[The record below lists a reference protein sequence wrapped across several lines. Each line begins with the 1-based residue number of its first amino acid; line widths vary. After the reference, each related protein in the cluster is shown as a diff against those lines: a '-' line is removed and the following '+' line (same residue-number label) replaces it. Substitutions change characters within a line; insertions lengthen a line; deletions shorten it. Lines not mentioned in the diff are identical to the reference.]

1 MLKSW
6 FIIIPFV
13 ISFGNIYS
21 QQNNF
26 INIPYRYNK
35 LWGYCDTLGN
45 ILIAPK
51 YDSVLPG
58 YPGDFLYVY
67 KGKKQ
72 SMLDANGKLL
82 IASFDTCG
90 HFGERNGLQYL
101 SKEVYNFWVIN
112 NGKAGVINTKGDTV
126 VPLIYDKLY
135 YTRDYNLR
143 KTTVVGKLDDTYY
156 LISFSDK
163 EMVKTTSP
171 SYNALTVWELDL
183 DTPPDLEKIDL
194 AYGFLEMDH
203 MLDSVKLKFQFD
215 SMVKI
220 SSSDFQYDEGE
231 FPFYKVYKGKKV
243 GLWNKD
249 HYIAPQYD
257 DIVRFNPLNKSIIV
271 RRGAKYGAADSQ
283 GKLILPCVYDEI
295 RHYSPWSSVFI
306 TRVADKYGARVPG
319 SFYPKIKDQYENLT
333 LSYTIDVS
341 KDRFFHV
348 FKVRKNGNDGYVGEN
363 GSEYFKD

>member
-6 FIIIPFV
+6 FIIISFV
-13 ISFGNIYS
+13 ISFGNSYS
-21 QQNNF
+21 QHKNF
-26 INIPYRYNK
+26 INIPYRYKK
-35 LWGYCDTLGN
+35 LWGYCDTLGR
-45 ILIAPK
+45 IQVAPK

-72 SMLDANGKLL
+72 SMLDANGKL
-82 IASFDTCG
+82 IITSFDTYG
-90 HFGERNGLQYL
+90 HFGVRNGLQYL

-112 NGKAGVINTKGDTV
+112 NGRAGVINTKGDTV

-135 YTRDYNLR
+135 YNNDYNLR
-143 KTTVVGKLDDTYY
+143 KTTVIGKLKDTYY

-163 EMVKTTSP
+163 EVVKITSP
-171 SYNALTVWELDL
+171 SYKALTVGELDL
-183 DTPPDLEKIDL
+183 DTPPDLEKIDQ

-249 HYIAPQYD
+249 HYVAPQYD

-295 RHYSPWSSVFI
+295 RHYSTWSSVFI
-306 TRVADKYGARVPG
+306 TRVGNKYGAAVPG
-319 SFYPKIKDQYENLT
+319 SIYPKIKNRYEKIS
-333 LSYTIDVS
+333 LSAVVDISENRVFS
-341 KDRFFHV
+341 V
-348 FKVRKNGNDGYVGEN
+348 FKVKLNGKDGYVGEN
-363 GSEYFKD
+363 GIEYFKD